1 LIFGL
6 AAGLA
11 GSLIVG
17 RLMRGLLYEI
27 KALDPAVFAVVV
39 ATLLVVAAFACI
51 FPAWRTSHLDPMR
64 ALRAE

>member
-27 KALDPAVFAVVV
+27 RRSIQRFLP
-39 ATLLVVAAFACI
+39 
-51 FPAWRTSHLDPMR
+51 
-64 ALRAE
+64 

>member
-1 LIFGL
+1 
-6 AAGLA
+6 
-11 GSLIVG
+11 
-17 RLMRGLLYEI
+17 MRGLLYEI